1 MFNEIIEN
9 YKNLI
14 VYKDGTKYENIEGV
28 GKLFSE
34 LLDNSYFTSSLAIA
48 EHKVIMEQKDKGV
61 WIELDYGEERKYRE
75 SRFEKI
81 IIPIKPK
88 YDYINLYR
96 YYDREYQGRCFG
108 LSLGIK
114 TTALYNAIIG
124 GISSGQ

>member
-9 YKNLI
+9 YSNLI
-14 VYKDGTKYENIEGV
+14 VYKDGVKYENVVGV
-28 GKLFSE
+28 KDAFNE
-34 LLDNSYFTSSLAIA
+34 LLENSYFTSSLAIA
-48 EHKVIMEQKDKGV
+48 ENQVICEQKQKGI
-61 WIELDYGEERKYRE
+61 WIELEYSDERKYRE

-114 TTALYNAIIG
+114 TTTLYNTIIG
-124 GISSGQ
+124 GISSGR

>member
-14 VYKDGTKYENIEGV
+14 VYKDGIRYENIEGV
-28 GKLFSE
+28 DKAFNE
-34 LLDNSYFTSSLAIA
+34 LLENSYFTSSLAIA
-48 EHKVIMEQKDKGV
+48 EHRVIMEQKDKGV

-81 IIPIKPK
+81 IISIKPK

-96 YYDREYQGRCFG
+96 YYNKEYQGRCFG

-114 TTALYNAIIG
+114 TTALYNAILG

>member
-14 VYKDGTKYENIEGV
+14 VYKDGKKYENIEGV
-28 GKLFSE
+28 NELLSE
-34 LLDNSYFTSSLAIA
+34 LLENSYFTSSLAIA

-96 YYDREYQGRCFG
+96 YYEREYQGRCFG

-124 GISSGQ
+124 GISSGK

>member
-14 VYKDGTKYENIEGV
+14 VYKDGKRYENLEGV
-28 GKLFSE
+28 KESFNK

-48 EHKVIMEQKDKGV
+48 EHSVITEQKEKGI

-75 SRFEKI
+75 SKFEKI
-81 IIPIKPK
+81 LIPIKPK

-96 YYDREYQGRCFG
+96 YYAREYQGRCFG

-114 TTALYNAIIG
+114 TTALYNTIIG
-124 GISSGQ
+124 GIASGK

>member
-14 VYKDGTKYENIEGV
+14 VYKDGIRYENIEGV
-28 GKLFSE
+28 DKAFGE
-34 LLDNSYFTSSLAIA
+34 LLENSYFTSSLAIA
-48 EHKVIMEQKDKGV
+48 EHRVIMEQKDKGV

-96 YYDREYQGRCFG
+96 YYNKEYQGRCFG

-114 TTALYNAIIG
+114 TTALYNAILG

>member
-1 MFNEIIEN
+1 MFNEIIGN

-14 VYKDGTKYENIEGV
+14 VYKDGSMYESLEGV
-28 GKLFSE
+28 KEAFNE
-34 LLDNSYFTSSLAIA
+34 LLENSYFTSSLAIA
-48 EHKVIMEQKDKGV
+48 EHSIITEQKEKGI

-75 SRFEKI
+75 NKFEKI
-81 IIPIKPK
+81 LIPIKPK

-96 YYDREYQGRCFG
+96 YYSREYQGRCFG

-124 GISSGQ
+124 GIASGQ

>member
-14 VYKDGTKYENIEGV
+14 VYKDGSMYENLEGV
-28 GKLFSE
+28 KEAFNE
-34 LLDNSYFTSSLAIA
+34 LLENSYFTSSLAIA
-48 EHKVIMEQKDKGV
+48 EHSIITEQKEKGI

-75 SRFEKI
+75 NRFEKI
-81 IIPIKPK
+81 LIPIKPK

-124 GISSGQ
+124 GIASGQ